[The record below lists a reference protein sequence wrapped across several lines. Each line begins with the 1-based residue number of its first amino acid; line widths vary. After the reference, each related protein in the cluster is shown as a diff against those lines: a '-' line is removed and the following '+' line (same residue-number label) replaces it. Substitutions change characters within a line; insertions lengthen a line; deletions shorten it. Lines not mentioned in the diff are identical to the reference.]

1 MDSFRSWIVAIT
13 VSGFVFGCSS
23 NQHEDRHIEANKG
36 TRPLAELTDLETE
49 VFPLPNGN
57 AYLVSNLDQQLF
69 LLSEGR
75 AKRVDNVDLSGI
87 EATVYTLPT
96 GSAYLVSSDGQHLR
110 LYFLVGDK
118 ATLVQE
124 GVIPDDAIQ
133 RAAKSSD
140 AYQWSQTQAA
150 LIGKRRA
157 VANNEQAMAPDDDR
171 E

>member
-1 MDSFRSWIVAIT
+1 MDSFRPWVAAIT
-13 VSGFVFGCSS
+13 ISGLVFGCSS
-23 NQHEDRHIEANKG
+23 KQHEERRIEVNKG
-36 TRPLAELTDLETE
+36 PRPFSELTDMEAE

-69 LLSEGR
+69 LLSDGK

-87 EATVYTLPT
+87 DATVSTLPN
-96 GSAYLVSSDGQHLR
+96 GGAYLVSSDGQHLR

-124 GVIPDDAIQ
+124 GAITDEAIQ
-133 RAAKSSD
+133 RVAKSSD

-150 LIGKRRA
+150 LIEKRRA
-157 VANNEQAMAPDDDR
+157 VANSDQATTPDDDR

>member
-1 MDSFRSWIVAIT
+1 MDSFRLWIAVIT

-23 NQHEDRHIEANKG
+23 KQHEDRHIEANKG
-36 TRPLAELTDLETE
+36 PRPLAELTDLETG

-69 LLSEGR
+69 LLSEGK

-87 EATVYTLPT
+87 EATVYTLPN
-96 GSAYLVSSDGQHLR
+96 GGAYLVSSDGQRLR

-124 GVIPDDAIQ
+124 GAITDEAIQ

-140 AYQWSQTQAA
+140 AYLWSQTQAA
-150 LIGKRRA
+150 LLGKRRA
-157 VANNEQAMAPDDDR
+157 VASSDQAPDDDR